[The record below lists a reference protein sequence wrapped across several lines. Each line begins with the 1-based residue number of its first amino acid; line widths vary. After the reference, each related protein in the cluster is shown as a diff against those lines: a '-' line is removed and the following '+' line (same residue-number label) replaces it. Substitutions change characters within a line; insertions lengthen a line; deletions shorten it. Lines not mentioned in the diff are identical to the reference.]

1 MTRVRTTLVRVL
13 TAPLRGVQEL
23 PAVRRVSFH
32 ANRIRAGLDF
42 HFFRTLAIALV
53 VIVVV
58 AGFLVTVLEP
68 EKRSFQGLVDSS
80 YWAVTTVIGSGDSSY
95 VHSPGGYVIGWLL
108 AFFGV
113 AIVATLTAAIVGFV
127 IDYLLKEGQGMGA
140 AGYSDHIVVCGW
152 NATARDLIDELRGD
166 EFDARIV
173 VLHESERSPTPAD
186 IYFVRGDTTSTED
199 LERAGIP
206 DAASAIICPSDGSN
220 EADMRS
226 ILTVLAIESIA
237 PGVRTSSR

>member
-1 MTRVRTTLVRVL
+1 MTRVRTTLMRVL

-95 VHSPGGYVIGWLL
+95 VDSPGGYVIGWLL

-113 AIVATLTAAIVGFV
+113 AIVATLFATINIAGGFLV
-127 IDYLLKEGQGMGA
+127 TRRM
-140 AGYSDHIVVCGW
+140 
-152 NATARDLIDELRGD
+152 
-166 EFDARIV
+166 
-173 VLHESERSPTPAD
+173 
-186 IYFVRGDTTSTED
+186 
-199 LERAGIP
+199 
-206 DAASAIICPSDGSN
+206 
-220 EADMRS
+220 
-226 ILTVLAIESIA
+226 LAMF
-237 PGVRTSSR
+237 RK